1 MMAIS
6 VEDLQ
11 TIKNELDDR
20 YVMHGDCNDRQE
32 AFNRRFAND
41 DKRIE
46 QNEKFAESMRK
57 LMWIVVSALI
67 GEVVLSFVN
76 ILK

>member
-1 MMAIS
+1 MAIS

-20 YVMHGDCNDRQE
+20 YVMQADCNDRQE
-32 AFNRRFAND
+32 TFNKRFAND

-46 QNEKFAESMRK
+46 QNEKFAESIRK